1 MKLNDQELSL
11 IISSLEA
18 DTRGSLGDDRGE
30 AITSL
35 LMKLN
40 RERISSSHLI
50 QLLAGELEIYPALF
64 VEHIQESEDL
74 KRILRSYRSGE
85 YTYDEVVE
93 TVKEFV

>member
-1 MKLNDQELSL
+1 MKLNDQEISL

-18 DTRGSLGDDRGE
+18 ETWINGDGRGE

-35 LMKLN
+35 LKKLN

-50 QLLAGELEIYPALF
+50 QLLAGELEIYPALL

>member
-18 DTRGSLGDDRGE
+18 ETWINGDGRGE

-35 LMKLN
+35 LKKLN

-50 QLLAGELEIYPALF
+50 QLIAGELEIYPALL

-74 KRILRSYRSGE
+74 KRILRSYRAGE

>member
-1 MKLNDQELSL
+1 MKLNDQEISL

-18 DTRGSLGDDRGE
+18 ETWINGDGRGE

-35 LMKLN
+35 LKKLN

-50 QLLAGELEIYPALF
+50 QLLAGDLEIYPALL

>member
-1 MKLNDQELSL
+1 MKLNDQEISL

-18 DTRGSLGDDRGE
+18 ETWINGDGRGE

-35 LMKLN
+35 LKKLN
-40 RERISSSHLI
+40 REKISSSHLI
-50 QLLAGELEIYPALF
+50 QLLAGELEIYPALL

>member
-1 MKLNDQELSL
+1 MKLNDQEISL

-18 DTRGSLGDDRGE
+18 EIWISGDGRGE

-35 LMKLN
+35 LKKLN

-50 QLLAGELEIYPALF
+50 QLIAGELEIYPALL

-74 KRILRSYRSGE
+74 KRILRSYRAGE

>member
-1 MKLNDQELSL
+1 MKLNDQEISL

-18 DTRGSLGDDRGE
+18 EIWISGDGRGE

-35 LMKLN
+35 LKKLN

-50 QLLAGELEIYPALF
+50 QLIAGELEIYPALL

>member
-1 MKLNDQELSL
+1 MKLNDQEISL

-18 DTRGSLGDDRGE
+18 ETWINGDGRGE

-35 LMKLN
+35 LKKLN

-50 QLLAGELEIYPALF
+50 QLIAGELEIYPALL

-74 KRILRSYRSGE
+74 KRILRSYRAGE